1 MLLCLAVLEASLLLW
16 DYVAFILEES
26 AGLGCCSQGRWQM
39 DVHVI
44 SRTDVL
50 HPRVAQTYR
59 LQALSSKAYWTL
71 GSHLLQKEEDQI
83 PWVLRG
89 LRPTSRDTSCP
100 LQ

>member
-1 MLLCLAVLEASLLLW
+1 
-16 DYVAFILEES
+16 
-26 AGLGCCSQGRWQM
+26 M

-59 LQALSSKAYWTL
+59 LQALSSKAYWAL

-89 LRPTSRDTSCP
+89 LRLTSRDTSCP